1 MLKKGVKM
9 TKIVILDGYTVNP
22 GDLTWDKLRALG
34 DVKIYDRTE
43 EEKVVE
49 RIGDAPIVLTNKTI
63 ISESILSQC
72 PQVRY
77 IGVLATGYNVVDMD
91 ATNAR
96 GIIVTNIPTYG
107 TEAVSQ
113 YTIALLLELCHHV
126 GEHSRSVKNGEW
138 AASEDFCYWKYP
150 LIELM
155 NKSIGIIGFGKIG
168 RGVAKIA
175 EAMGMKVLA
184 YNRSPIESAYL
195 NEKLQQVSLEE
206 LLSESDI
213 ISLHCPLNN
222 ETQGMINKDSIE
234 QMKDGVLLIND
245 SRGGLIVEE
254 DLRQALI
261 DGKIAGAAVDVAST
275 EPIQTDNPLLH
286 APNIIITPH
295 IAWASK
301 ESRERLLDIAV
312 ENVKAYMSGKAINI
326 VK

>member
-1 MLKKGVKM
+1 
-9 TKIVILDGYTVNP
+9 
-22 GDLTWDKLRALG
+22 
-34 DVKIYDRTE
+34 
-43 EEKVVE
+43 
-49 RIGDAPIVLTNKTI
+49 
-63 ISESILSQC
+63 
-72 PQVRY
+72 
-77 IGVLATGYNVVDMD
+77 
-91 ATNAR
+91 
-96 GIIVTNIPTYG
+96 
-107 TEAVSQ
+107 
-113 YTIALLLELCHHV
+113 
-126 GEHSRSVKNGEW
+126 
-138 AASEDFCYWKYP
+138 
-150 LIELM
+150 
-155 NKSIGIIGFGKIG
+155 
-168 RGVAKIA
+168 
-175 EAMGMKVLA
+175 MKVLA
-184 YNRSPIESAYL
+184 YNRSPIDSSYL

-222 ETQGMINKDSIE
+222 ETQGMINKHSIE

-275 EPIQTDNPLLH
+275 EPIQTDNPLLD

>member
-1 MLKKGVKM
+1 MI
-9 TKIVILDGYTVNP
+9 KIVVLDGYTVNP
-22 GDLTWDKLRALG
+22 GDLNWDILKTLG
-34 DVKIYDRTE
+34 EVTIYDRTE

-63 ISESILSQC
+63 INESILSQC
-72 PQVRY
+72 PQVQY
-77 IGVLATGYNVVDMD
+77 IGVLATGYNVVDME

-138 AASEDFCYWKYP
+138 VASEDFCYWKYP

-155 NKSIGIIGFGKIG
+155 DKSIGIIGFGKIG
-168 RGVAKIA
+168 KGVAKIA
-175 EAMGMKVLA
+175 EAFGMKVLA
-184 YNRSPIESAYL
+184 YNRSPIDSSYL
-195 NEKLQQVSLEE
+195 NEKTQQVSLEE
-206 LLSESDI
+206 LLSKSDI

-222 ETQGMINKDSIE
+222 ETQGMINKHSIE

-275 EPIQTDNPLLH
+275 EPIQKDNPLLD

-312 ENVKAYMSGKAINI
+312 ENVKAYINGEATN
-326 VK
+326 VVT